1 MEDILDDLSPVQRD
15 AVQHIDGPSLI
26 IAGAGSGKTRVLTYK
41 IAYLMLNNVSPTSV
55 LALTFTNKAANEMK
69 DRIVKVVGKQAN
81 RLWMGTFHSVFSRIL
96 RTEAEA
102 IGFKSNYTIYDTT
115 DSMSIIRNILK
126 DMDLNDKIYKERDV
140 YSRISM
146 AKNCLMTPTAYSS
159 SVQLT
164 NEDVQSHRPKIS
176 GIYQRYFMKCR
187 NANAMD
193 FDDLLLYTNILFR
206 DNPDILKKYQQC
218 FKYILVDEYQDTNV
232 AQYLIVKRL
241 AEISNNITVVG
252 DDAQSIYSFR
262 GARIENILNF
272 RKDYPNYAEYKLE
285 QNYRSTQTIVNA
297 ANSLIAKNK
306 RQLKKTCFSE
316 GEIGERIDIVKTF
329 TDQEEGQTIASMI
342 VDTVYGKQV
351 NYSDI
356 AILYRT
362 NAQSR
367 IFEDALRR
375 RNIPYKIYGGIS
387 FYQRA
392 EIKDALAYMRLAVN
406 PSDDEALNRI
416 INYPARGIGNTT
428 MDKIQT
434 YATDNNL
441 SLWEAIGK
449 LPSMHHTNVKDS
461 ISKKIMEF
469 KELVESFIVKVN
481 TENAYTF
488 ASDIIKQSG
497 MMAELKENKTPEGIS
512 RIENIEEL
520 LNSIKEY
527 TKSPENRE
535 GSMIAEYL
543 QNVSLITDMDKE
555 ATKDSNRVTL
565 MTIHS
570 AKGLEFDYI
579 FIVGM
584 EEGLFPGSIS
594 IQSEHSLEEE
604 RRLFYVALTRAAI
617 KATISFAQTRYR
629 WGNLT
634 SAVPSRFLRDIDHT
648 YISSGSVKDALDA
661 KEKLPLNQFYKKT
674 DKPTADERRL
684 KPLKPVG
691 KALSQ
696 EKVEETFL
704 PIGTEVEH
712 ARFGRGRVIG
722 IDVEGNDVRAKIEFY
737 NAGLKTLMLK
747 FAQLEIVGTQEEAG
761 SKN

>member
-1 MEDILDDLSPVQRD
+1 MKDILADLSPVQRE
-15 AVQHIDGPSLI
+15 AVKHIDGPSLI

-41 IAYLMLNNVSPTSV
+41 IAYLMLNDVSPNTV
-55 LALTFTNKAANEMK
+55 LALTFTNKAAKEMK
-69 DRIVKVVGKQAN
+69 ERIVKVVGKQAN
-81 RLWMGTFHSVFSRIL
+81 RLWMGTFHSIFSRIL
-96 RTEAEA
+96 RTEAEF

-115 DSMSIIRNILK
+115 DSLSIIRGIMKEMNI
-126 DMDLNDKIYKERDV
+126 NDKTYKERDV
-140 YSRISM
+140 YNRISM
-146 AKNCLMTPTAYSS
+146 AKNCLMTPASYASNA
-159 SVQLT
+159 QLSD
-164 NEDVQSHRPKIS
+164 EDVMSHRPKMS

-206 DNPDILKKYQQC
+206 DHPEILQKYQKW
-218 FKYILVDEYQDTNV
+218 FRYILVDEYQDTNV

-241 AEISNNITVVG
+241 SEISNNITVVG

-262 GARIENILNF
+262 GAKIENILNF
-272 RKDYPNYAEYKLE
+272 RKDYPDYAEYKLE

-297 ANSLIAKNK
+297 ANSLIAKNRK
-306 RQLKKTCFSE
+306 QLKKTCFSK
-316 GEIGERIDIVKTF
+316 GDVGERIDIIRAF
-329 TDQEEGQTIASMI
+329 TDQEEGQIISSLV

-367 IFEDALRR
+367 IFEDSLRR
-375 RNIPYKIYGGIS
+375 RNIPYRIYGGIS

-406 PSDDEALNRI
+406 PLDDEALNRV
-416 INYPARGIGNTT
+416 INYPARGIGNTS
-428 MDKIQT
+428 MDKIQA
-434 YATDNNL
+434 YALDNNL
-441 SLWEAIGK
+441 SLWESIGSEH
-449 LPSMHHTNVKDS
+449 LENMGVKDS
-461 ISKKIMEF
+461 TLKKITEF
-469 KELVESFIVKVN
+469 RELVESFIKRAN
-481 TENAYTF
+481 TENACTF

-527 TKSPENRE
+527 TKSADDS
-535 GSMIAEYL
+535 GDSSTIAEYL
-543 QNVSLITDMDKE
+543 QNVSLITDMDK
-555 ATKDSNRVTL
+555 DSSKSANTVTL

-570 AKGLEFDYI
+570 AKGLEFSYI

-584 EEGLFPGSIS
+584 EEGLFPGSNS

-604 RRLFYVALTRAAI
+604 RRLFYVALTRAAV

-634 SAVPSRFLRDIDHT
+634 SSVPSRFLRDIDKSC
-648 YISSGSVKDALDA
+648 ISTTSVKSALEA
-661 KEKLPLNQFYKKT
+661 KEPSQLSNFYKKNRT
-674 DKPTADERRL
+674 PNEVKPL
-684 KPLKPVG
+684 KPLKPAT
-691 KALSQ
+691 KSPSQ
-696 EKVEETFL
+696 EQTDESSL
-704 PIGTEVEH
+704 IPPGTEVEH
-712 ARFGRGRVIG
+712 ARFGRGRIIG
-722 IDVEGNDVRAKIEFY
+722 IDVEENDVRAKIEFY
-737 NAGLKTLMLK
+737 TAGMKTLILK
-747 FAQLEIVGTQEEAG
+747 YAQLEIVESPGNG
-761 SKN
+761 KK